1 MTPDELAKSIDFAL
15 LGPDTTVSDVR
26 RFCEKALEYNFATV
40 FVNPCYVS
48 IISSLLQESSVKAGV
63 AIGFPLG
70 ASTTSAKKF
79 EVADAIERG
88 AREVDMVMNVGALR
102 SGQFDMVARELST
115 IVELIRK
122 KEVQESAGTILVKV
136 IIEICY
142 LTDAEKQMA
151 CKLVEESGADFV
163 KTSTG
168 FGPSGATPHDVRLL
182 RKSVSSNVGV
192 KASGGIRSLEQVISM
207 LDAGASRIGTSS
219 GVEIM
224 TEFLAANK
232 QKVKSREYR
241 S

>member
-1 MTPDELAKSIDFAL
+1 
-15 LGPDTTVSDVR
+15 
-26 RFCEKALEYNFATV
+26 
-40 FVNPCYVS
+40 
-48 IISSLLQESSVKAGV
+48 
-63 AIGFPLG
+63 
-70 ASTTSAKKF
+70 
-79 EVADAIERG
+79 
-88 AREVDMVMNVGALR
+88 
-102 SGQFDMVARELST
+102 MVARELST